1 MKKSRRNKINKT
13 RRKQLNRKGPRKTSR
28 RVRRLKGAGFV
39 SDTASRAYYT
49 TVGLPTLLKNRARY
63 RKQEQI
69 AADNAQI
76 REQESMVKR
85 EQERQLEEEQ
95 RGQPLDIDTVGYM
108 LETNPA
114 MASRIT
120 DDYYTRRGRSSPQE
134 DVPVGGRKRKYRR
147 AMFTDTPK
155 RRF

>member
-1 MKKSRRNKINKT
+1 MKKSITNQT

-39 SDTASRAYYT
+39 SDTASRAYYA

-63 RKQEQI
+63 HAQEQI
-69 AADNAQI
+69 AADNAKI
-76 REQESMVKR
+76 REQESMAKR

-120 DDYYTRRGRSSPQE
+120 DDYYTRRGRSIAQE
-134 DVPVGGRKRKYRR
+134 DVPVGGRRMRGYKTIRRKR
-147 AMFTDTPK
+147 T
-155 RRF
+155 